1 MAVEHRVLLG
11 IGVSA
16 GTAHGAIAVVS
27 PAPTIDPNEP
37 RTTDVDQASETVAQ
51 ALETVASE
59 LLDRAEHAS
68 EKAQEILS
76 ATAKM
81 ARDRGLK
88 KAIVKE
94 LKNGSGLTRAISD
107 AIQKYADMF
116 IELGGYMAERAT
128 DLYDV
133 RDRAI
138 AVVRNLPMPGIPE
151 LAQPSIIVARDLA
164 PAETATL
171 DPEKALGIVI
181 AEGGPTSH
189 TAILAAQL
197 GIPAAVRVGKVVE
210 YATQAQEAGATMALD
225 GGVGEVIIAP
235 SQDDVDLLTERSE
248 QREKALADS
257 HGVGMTYDGHRVA
270 LLANIGTADD
280 AQRAAQKDLEGS
292 GLFRTEFLFLGRE
305 AAPSVEE
312 QTEVYKTVFEAFGK
326 RRVTVR
332 TLDAGAD
339 KPLKFADLG
348 EEENPALGRRGVRL
362 TRIRED
368 LMDAQLQALAAAYK
382 ATGADVRV
390 MAPMIATMEE
400 AQWFAQKARA
410 VGLPSVGIMIEVP
423 AAAINSAQLLS
434 VVDFASIGTN
444 DLAQYTMAADRMQ
457 GELASLLDVW
467 QPAVLRMIRLA
478 CQGGTA
484 TGKYVGVCGEAG
496 GDPLLAL
503 VLTGLGVQSLSM
515 APSKVGAV
523 RAALKLHD
531 LSTCQQMAAYAL
543 DAPTAADARAAVE
556 KLIHPDVKFLL

>member
-1 MAVEHRVLLG
+1 MAAPHRVLLG

-16 GTAHGAIAVVS
+16 GTAHGAIALVT
-27 PAPTIDPNEP
+27 PAPTVDPNEAE
-37 RTTDVDQASETVAQ
+37 TTDVEVATQTVTDALDTVARLL
-51 ALETVASE
+51 LE
-59 LLDRAEHAS
+59 RAERAP
-68 EKAQEILS
+68 EKAQEILN

-81 ARDRGLK
+81 AKDRGLA

-94 LKNGSGLTRAISD
+94 LKKGSGITRAITD
-107 AIQKYADMF
+107 AIQKYVDMF
-116 IELGGYMAERAT
+116 VKLGGYMAERST

-138 AVVRNLPMPGIPE
+138 AVVRGLPMPGIPE
-151 LAQPSIIVARDLA
+151 LTEPSVIVARDLA

-171 DPEKALGIVI
+171 NPELALGII
-181 AEGGPTSH
+181 TEEGGPTSH

-197 GIPAAVRVGKVVE
+197 GIPAAVRVRNIVG
-210 YATQAQEAGATMALD
+210 YADDAQKHGVSIALD

-235 SQDDVDLLTERSE
+235 TEDDVELLAERSKR
-248 QREKALADS
+248 REAALAGS
-257 HGVGMTYDGHRVA
+257 HGAGATRDGHKIA

-280 AQRAAQKDLEGS
+280 AARAAEYDVEGS

-305 AAPSVEE
+305 TAPSVEE
-312 QTEVYKTVFEAFGK
+312 QTAVYTKVFEAFGT

-348 EEENPALGRRGVRL
+348 GEENPALGRRGIRL

-368 LMDAQLQALAAAYK
+368 LMDAQLQALAAAQQ

-400 AQWFAQKARA
+400 AQWFADKARA

-423 AAAINSAQLLS
+423 AAAINASTLLS
-434 VVDFASIGTN
+434 IVDFASIGTN
-444 DLAQYTMAADRMQ
+444 DLSQYTMAADRMQ
-457 GELASLLDVW
+457 GELAELLNVW
-467 QPAVLRMIRLA
+467 QPAVLRMIRMA

-515 APSKVGAV
+515 APSKVDAV
-523 RAALKLHD
+523 RASLKLHD

-543 DAPTAADARAAVE
+543 DAPTAQDARAAVE
-556 KLIHPDVKFLL
+556 ALVHPDVQFLM

>member
-1 MAVEHRVLLG
+1 MTVQHRVLLG

-16 GTAHGAIAVVS
+16 GTAYGPIAVVS
-27 PAPTIDPNEP
+27 PPPGIDPDEP
-37 RTTDVDQASETVAQ
+37 ATTDVEAATEIVSD
-51 ALETVASE
+51 ALEQVAVM
-59 LLDRAEHAS
+59 LLDRAERAP
-68 EKAQEILS
+68 EKGQPILQ

-88 KAIVKE
+88 KGIVKE
-94 LKNGSGLTRAISD
+94 LKRGSGLTRAISD
-107 AIQKYADMF
+107 AIQKYVDMF
-116 IELGGYMAERAT
+116 TQLGGYMAERAT

-138 AVVRNLPMPGIPE
+138 AVVRNVPMPGIPE
-151 LAQPSIIVARDLA
+151 LKEPSIIVARDLA
-164 PAETATL
+164 PVETATL
-171 DPEKALGIVI
+171 DPKLALGIAI
-181 AEGGPTSH
+181 EEGGPTSH

-197 GIPAAVRVGKVVE
+197 GIPAVVRVGNIVD
-210 YATQAQEAGATMALD
+210 YAISAQAEATTMALD

-235 SQDDVDLLTERSE
+235 TQGDVDLLAERS
-248 QREKALADS
+248 QRREAALAGS
-257 HGVGMTYDGHRVA
+257 HGVGLTRDGHKVA

-280 AQRAAQKDLEGS
+280 AERAAAYDVEGS

-305 AAPSVEE
+305 SAPSVEE
-312 QTEVYKTVFEAFGK
+312 QTKVYTKVFQEFGR

-348 EEENPALGRRGVRL
+348 EEENPALGRRGIRL

-368 LMDAQLQALAAAYK
+368 LLDDQLAALAAAQQ
-382 ATGADVRV
+382 ATAADVRV
-390 MAPMIATMEE
+390 MAPMVATMEE
-400 AQWFAQKARA
+400 AQWFADKARA
-410 VGLPSVGIMIEVP
+410 AGLSSVGIMIEVP
-423 AAAINSAQLLS
+423 AAAINASTLLS
-434 VVDFASIGTN
+434 IVDFASIGTN

-457 GELASLLDVW
+457 GELAGLLDVW
-467 QPAVLRMIRLA
+467 QPAILRMIKLA

-515 APSKVGAV
+515 APSKVDAV
-523 RAALKLHD
+523 RASLRLHD
-531 LSTCQQMAAYAL
+531 LSTCQQMAAFAL
-543 DAPTAADARAAVE
+543 DALTAKDARAAVE
-556 KLIHPDVKFLL
+556 ALVHPDVKYLM